1 MKGRYLLLFLI
12 PIFIILLNL
21 QLLIFNNN
29 FYDDEV
35 SENLLSYFKG
45 GELKFN
51 YTEREVIHLN
61 DVKNLMSILK
71 IVLYILFFLILIL
84 LFNKNISNILIISGL
99 ITIGIVVLLFFIDF
113 NFLFTEFHEV
123 LFTNDYWLLDENT
136 LLIRTYSL
144 EFFISFF
151 KRLILNIIITSLVV
165 IGIGVL
171 KNVYK

>member
-71 IVLYILFFLILIL
+71 IVLYILFFL
-84 LFNKNISNILIISGL
+84 FVS
-99 ITIGIVVLLFFIDF
+99 
-113 NFLFTEFHEV
+113 
-123 LFTNDYWLLDENT
+123 
-136 LLIRTYSL
+136 RR
-144 EFFISFF
+144 
-151 KRLILNIIITSLVV
+151 RLT
-165 IGIGVL
+165 
-171 KNVYK
+171 